1 MECVGG
7 RPHPLRRG
15 RGAATANGRE
25 WYAVMFGIA
34 GGSLNLSSQTGRTL
48 VDPNWQRTEEERKMC
63 KALEE
68 VAQQVGAK
76 SIQAGTTF
84 RISHLA

>member
-1 MECVGG
+1 
-7 RPHPLRRG
+7 
-15 RGAATANGRE
+15 
-25 WYAVMFGIA
+25 MFGIA

-84 RISHLA
+84 RISHPESNKTLQLRSPLIFL